1 MRFKIKDDTI
11 ELPDEELTLFLHDLQ
26 FAELQ
31 YEAGIKEVETKIE
44 ILKKDFQ
51 LRYNYNPI
59 EHITSRIKAQ
69 ESLLSKMIKN
79 GISLNINDVRDRVQ
93 DIAGVR
99 VVCSFVS
106 DIYKIVDMIKN
117 NTDFI
122 IIKEK
127 DYIQNPK
134 ESGYKSYHII
144 VKVPVY
150 LTSGIDNVMVE
161 IQIRTMAMDFWAT
174 LEHKI
179 KYKYSGYIPDDIKQD
194 LLDCSKV
201 AGELDT
207 KMLRLKRAIEEGNF

>member
-59 EHITSRIKAQ
+59 EHITSRVKAQ

-79 GISLNINDVRDRVQ
+79 GISLNINDVKERVQ

-106 DIYKIVDMIKN
+106 DIYKIVNMIKN

-122 IIKEK
+122 VVKEK

-150 LTSGIDNVMVE
+150 LTSGMDNVMVE

-179 KYKYSGYIPDDIKQD
+179 KYKYSGYIPEDIKQD
-194 LLDCSKV
+194 LLDCSKI

-207 KMLRLKRAIEEGNF
+207 KMLLLKRTIEEGNF